1 MFRGRNKLQRRDRE
15 WGLIFSWRLPPSSG
29 GALCLALALVSGAA
43 FLLGIG
49 VRVRAG
55 AAPGPPGERASLMIL
70 SKDGR
75 GDWVERR
82 AIEAGPFPVRWNP
95 AADPEYAA
103 RRAEALR
110 AASAPG
116 PPRLPGLTPMEWE
129 GDPDPGEEASA
140 GRAMRLPPLPEIGDP
155 FPETGIDPV
164 VPLVLRLAGRDES
177 LTLIGGEA
185 VLNAETASGEVGV
198 RYLLEYDD
206 RGRIHEIMR
215 LDSEEPR
222 GVIVDWISESRFRGH
237 GGKPGWAVAETFVK
251 P

>member
-15 WGLIFSWRLPPSSG
+15 WGLIFSWRLPRSSG
-29 GALCLALALVSGAA
+29 GAFFLALALVSGAA
-43 FLLGIG
+43 FLLAIG

-103 RRAEALR
+103 RRAAALR

-116 PPRLPGLTPMEWE
+116 PPRLPRLTSVDWDRVS
-129 GDPDPGEEASA
+129 DPVTEPASGA
-140 GRAMRLPPLPEIGDP
+140 PTRLPPLPEAGDP

-185 VLNAETASGEVGV
+185 VLDAGAASGEVGV

-222 GVIVDWISESRFRGH
+222 GVIVEWISKSRFRGH
-237 GGKPGWAVAETFVK
+237 GGEPGWAVVETFVK